1 MNITRRQKRVGSLIK
16 EELSRLLLEEIQDA
30 SSCLITVTRVEM
42 TSDLRTAHIYVSV
55 FGSEKKETILELL
68 EVRKGHLRKSIASR
82 VKLKYNP
89 MLIFSLDPLTE
100 YEERID
106 SALKKIKKNEK

>member
-16 EELSRLLLEEIQDA
+16 EEVSRLFLEEIQDS

-42 TSDLRTAHIYVSV
+42 STDLKTAYIYFSV

-68 EVRKGHLRKSIASR
+68 EARKGHLRKSIASK

-89 MLIFSLDPLTE
+89 LLIFSLDPLTE
-100 YEERID
+100 YQERID
-106 SALKKIKKNEK
+106 SALEKIKKNGK

>member
-1 MNITRRQKRVGSLIK
+1 MNVTRRQKRVGSLIK
-16 EELSRLLLEEIQDA
+16 EEIGRLLVEEIQDF

-42 TSDLRTAHIYVSV
+42 SSDLKNAYIYFSV
-55 FGSEKKETILELL
+55 FGSEKKETILERL
-68 EVRKGHLRKSIASR
+68 EARKGHLRKSIASK

-89 MLIFSLDPLTE
+89 MLIFSPDPLIE

-106 SALKKIKKNEK
+106 SAIKKIKKNEK

>member
-1 MNITRRQKRVGSLIK
+1 MNTTRRQKRVGSLIK
-16 EELSRLLLEEIQDA
+16 EEVSRLLLEGIQD
-30 SSCLITVTRVEM
+30 SSSYLITVTRVEM
-42 TSDLRTAHIYVSV
+42 SSDLKTAYIYLSV

-68 EVRKGHLRKSIASR
+68 EARKGHLRKSIASK

-89 MLIFSLDPLTE
+89 MLIFSLDPSTE

-106 SALKKIKKNEK
+106 SAIKKIKKNEK